1 MQIIF
6 MKNLTTILLC
16 ALSSISVY
24 SQETSYQMTTTS
36 TKEEFLKYSEINGSP
51 YLDADF
57 KLAKATCCNETLP
70 MRYNTYA
77 DEIEY
82 KKDGMVYIL
91 QKGLP
96 YSKIQFSDSKQTIVL
111 ETVNNTPEYFILSAD
126 GKNQLLKKV
135 SSKIQKPLQTTKKP
149 ASFVEKDDKS
159 SFIKND
165 PVYYIKTEKNLYKAI
180 KSKKDVLDLYPDKV
194 NELDKFFDI
203 NRIKFNKEESL
214 VKLVSFLNQ

>member
-1 MQIIF
+1 
-6 MKNLTTILLC
+6 MKNLTVILLC

-51 YLDADF
+51 YLNSDF

-77 DEIEY
+77 DEIEF
-82 KKDGMVYIL
+82 KKDGMVYIM

-96 YSKIQFSDSKQTIVL
+96 YSKIQFSDPKQTIVL
-111 ETVNNTPEYFILSAD
+111 ETVDHTPEYFILLAE
-126 GKNQLLKKV
+126 GKNLLLKKV
-135 SSKIQKPLQTTKKP
+135 SSKIQKPSQTTKKP

-159 SFIKND
+159 SFVKND
-165 PVYYIKTEKNLYKAI
+165 PVYYIKTDKNIYKAI
-180 KSKKDVLDLYPDKV
+180 KSKKDVLELYPDKA

-203 NRIKFNKEESL
+203 NKIKFNKEESL
-214 VKLVSFLNQ
+214 IKLVSFLNQ